1 MQEQRIH
8 QKLSIENQ
16 KPSLNWF
23 RELLLIGIFYAVYS
37 WVRNQFGSATVAPDL
52 ALRNAGQMID
62 LERFVGL
69 YIEAD
74 IQSWFIGWD
83 PFLRFWNI
91 FYGTLHFIITLG
103 ALLYLY
109 FRQPKAYP
117 RWRTI
122 GLTTTGLA
130 LIGFAA
136 YPLMPP
142 RLLGNCG
149 TYGACLEGSPYV
161 DTVAELG
168 GLWSFDSGMMENL
181 SNQYAAMPSLH
192 FAWACWSYLALKP
205 FVQHR
210 LSRAAISLYPACT
223 LFAIVVTANHYWIDA
238 IGGGLIL
245 WVGYLVGSRLQE
257 WTNSQASGII
267 PTVDY
272 LD

>member
-1 MQEQRIH
+1 MQEQ
-8 QKLSIENQ
+8 KIEQTEKGNSREP
-16 KPSLNWF
+16 KLNWF

-37 WVRNQFGSATVAPDL
+37 WVRNQFGSATVEPEI
-52 ALRNAGQMID
+52 ALRNAGHMID
-62 LERFVGL
+62 VERFVGL
-69 YIEAD
+69 YIESN
-74 IQSWFIGWD
+74 IQSWFIEWD
-83 PFLRFWNI
+83 PFIRFWNI
-91 FYGTLHFIITLG
+91 FYGTLHFIVTLG

-109 FRQPKAYP
+109 FRQPKVYP

-130 LIGFAA
+130 LIGFAT

-149 TYGACLEGSPYV
+149 TYGACLESSPFI

-192 FAWACWSYLALKP
+192 FAWAFWCYLALKP
-205 FVQHR
+205 FIQR
-210 LSRAAISLYPACT
+210 RISRTMLALYPLCT

-238 IGGGLIL
+238 VGGGLIL
-245 WVGYLVGSRLQE
+245 WVGYWTGSHLQK
-257 WTNSQASGII
+257 WADHQGSFRH
-267 PTVDY
+267 
-272 LD
+272 

>member
-1 MQEQRIH
+1 MQENQRIH
-8 QKLSIENQ
+8 TTRTSAN
-16 KPSLNWF
+16 KPELNWF

-37 WVRNQFGSATVAPDL
+37 WVRNQFGSATVDPET
-52 ALRNAGQMID
+52 ALRNAGHMID
-62 LERFVGL
+62 LERFFGL

-74 IQSWFIGWD
+74 IQSWFQGWD
-83 PFLRFWNI
+83 LFLRFWNI
-91 FYGTLHFIITLG
+91 FYGTLHFAVTLG

-109 FRQPKAYP
+109 FRQPHAYP

-130 LIGFAA
+130 LIGFAT

-149 TYGACLEGSPYV
+149 AYGACINNSPFV

-192 FAWACWSYLALKP
+192 FAWAFWSYLALKP
-205 FVQHR
+205 YLQR
-210 LSRAAISLYPACT
+210 RISRVALGMYPACT

-238 IGGGLIL
+238 VGGGVIL
-245 WVGYLVGSRLQE
+245 WAGYWIGNRLQKWAE
-257 WTNSQASGII
+257 TQA
-267 PTVDY
+267 PTKWQTPHI
-272 LD
+272 

>member
-1 MQEQRIH
+1 MREETRNEILTE
-8 QKLSIENQ
+8 KTRRSE
-16 KPSLNWF
+16 LNWV
-23 RELLLIGIFYAVYS
+23 RELLLIGAFYAVYS
-37 WVRNQFGSATVAPDL
+37 WVRNQFGSATVESGT
-52 ALRNAGQMID
+52 ALRNARHMID

-74 IQSWFIGWD
+74 IQGWFLGWD

-91 FYGTLHFIITLG
+91 FYGTLHFVVTLG

-109 FRQPKAYP
+109 IRQPNAYQ

-130 LIGFAA
+130 LIGFDT
-136 YPLMPP
+136 YPIMPP

-149 TYGACLEGSPYV
+149 TYGACIESSPFV

-192 FAWACWSYLALKP
+192 FAWAFWSYLALKP
-205 FVQHR
+205 FIKRR
-210 LSRAAISLYPACT
+210 LLSTTLALYPACT

-238 IGGGLIL
+238 VGGGLIL
-245 WVGYLVGSRLQE
+245 LAGYWIGGSLQKWAE
-257 WTNSQASGII
+257 SQAITKCHTPHS
-267 PTVDY
+267 
-272 LD
+272 

>member
-1 MQEQRIH
+1 MQKQRTH
-8 QKLSIENQ
+8 PPKTARNPKSN
-16 KPSLNWF
+16 LNWV
-23 RELLLIGIFYAVYS
+23 RELLVIGAFYALYS
-37 WVRNQFGSATVAPDL
+37 WIRNQFGSASVEPDI
-52 ALRNAGQMID
+52 ALRNARQMID
-62 LERFVGL
+62 VERFVGL
-69 YIEAD
+69 YVEAD

-83 PFLRFWNI
+83 FFIRFCNI
-91 FYGTLHFIITLG
+91 FYGTLHFVVTLG

-109 FRQPKAYP
+109 FRQPEAYP

-130 LIGFAA
+130 LIGFAT

-149 TYGACLEGSPYV
+149 TYGACIEGSPFI

-192 FAWACWSYLALKP
+192 FAWAFWSYLALKP
-205 FVQHR
+205 FVKNR
-210 LSRAAISLYPACT
+210 LIRVAIWLYPSCT

-238 IGGGLIL
+238 AGGGLIIFA
-245 WVGYLVGSRLQE
+245 GYWIGSWLQE
-257 WTNSQASGII
+257 WANSQPFLRNSS
-267 PTVDY
+267 
-272 LD
+272 